1 MIISKEL
8 SRELNFPTAIQ
19 LKNIGISVDNRS
31 SKEKLRT
38 FLLKFMSVITRKAK
52 VTSSTVIGLVGG
64 GGVTVEYE
72 NQLYSYE
79 IDDIGDLI
87 DFLHSKSYKVVS
99 ESDGLVVSW
108 A

>member
-52 VTSSTVIGLVGG
+52 VTNNAVIGLVG

-87 DFLHSKSYKVVS
+87 DFLHSKSYKVIS
-99 ESDGLVVSW
+99 EPERLVVSW